1 MIEDENAVEAGV
13 FLIQP
18 QAAGEVAEATEAPSP
33 WGSLTQTRAHDGLRY
48 PATGSSWK
56 RLFVFQRH
64 CLAAHKER
72 PMSEERAKQAKLA
85 TQATKRSNR
94 VRLNDLADV
103 HERCAGIDVHKG
115 SVTVCVSTGGGEG
128 ELREYPTTSGGL
140 RELRQWLAESAVTHV
155 VMESTGVYWQP
166 VWQILEDKRYRLLL
180 ANARHVRNMP
190 GRKTDGEDAAWL
202 ATLLRKGLIRGSF
215 VPPAEVRALRDLCRT
230 RATLVTERATVSQRV
245 EKVPEQANVKLDT
258 VVTDVMGVS
267 SRRMIEELLAGQTDR
282 ERMAELAIGALRNK
296 IPQLI
301 EALDG
306 HVLPH
311 QRTMLQSLL
320 RQFDFLSREIEG
332 LEKAIE
338 EYARPFAREIALLDE
353 VPGIDLIA
361 ASTLIGEIGI
371 DMSCFPTPEEFCRWS
386 TMAPGNNESGGKKKS
401 GSIGQGNTW
410 LRRIM
415 TQIAWAATRTKGSYF
430 SAQFV
435 RLLRRGSQKALVA
448 VAHSI
453 LRAIWHM
460 LSRKA
465 PYRELGADYF
475 QRRDYERIIQ
485 SHVRKL
491 EALGLKVQI
500 LSAA

>member
-1 MIEDENAVEAGV
+1 
-13 FLIQP
+13 
-18 QAAGEVAEATEAPSP
+18 
-33 WGSLTQTRAHDGLRY
+33 
-48 PATGSSWK
+48 
-56 RLFVFQRH
+56 
-64 CLAAHKER
+64 
-72 PMSEERAKQAKLA
+72 MSEELAKQAV
-85 TQATKRSNR
+85 KRSKR

-103 HERCAGIDVHKG
+103 HERCAGIDVHKA
-115 SVTVCVSTGGGEG
+115 SVTVCLSTGGGEG
-128 ELREYPTTSGGL
+128 ELRQYPTTTGGL
-140 RELRQWLAESAVTHV
+140 RELKQWLTESAVTHV

-166 VWQILEDKRYRLLL
+166 VWQILEEEHYQLLL
-180 ANARHVRNMP
+180 ANARQVRNMP

-215 VPPAEVRALRDLCRT
+215 IPPVEVRALRDLCRT

-245 EKVPEQANVKLDT
+245 EKVLEQANIKIDT

-267 SRRMIEELLAGQTDR
+267 SRRMIEELLAGRTDR
-282 ERMAELAIGALRNK
+282 EEIAELALGALRNK

-306 HVLPH
+306 HILPH
-311 QRTMLQSLL
+311 QNTMLQSLL

-332 LEKAIE
+332 LEEAIR
-338 EYARPFAREIALLDE
+338 EYSRPFAFEVALLDE
-353 VPGIDLIA
+353 IPGIDLIA
-361 ASTLIGEIGI
+361 AATLIGEIGI
-371 DMSCFPTPEEFCRWS
+371 DMSCFPTPEQFCRWS

-415 TQIAWAATRTKGSYF
+415 VQIAWAATRTKGSYF

-453 LRAIWHM
+453 LRVVWHM
-460 LSRKA
+460 LTRKTR
-465 PYRELGADYF
+465 YRELGADYF
-475 QRRDYERIIQ
+475 QRRDFQQIVR

-491 EALGLKVQI
+491 EAMGLKVQI
-500 LSAA
+500 QSAA